1 MSNMFY
7 DMTDTA
13 ENIDKVVH
21 ELIGTLKEE
30 YVDNIIGIEEEGGV
44 FYLKPRPLIIK
55 CTQSQ
60 YETWEING
68 EIDTNKLYG
77 IIIEE

>member
-30 YVDNIIGIEEEGGV
+30 YVDNIIGIEEEGGS
-44 FYLKPRPLIIK
+44 FLFKTKII
-55 CTQSQ
+55 
-60 YETWEING
+60 N
-68 EIDTNKLYG
+68 N
-77 IIIEE
+77 

>member
-21 ELIGTLKEE
+21 ELIETLKEE

-44 FYLKPRPLIIK
+44 FYLKPRSLIIK

>member
-1 MSNMFY
+1 MSSTIFSHLPAPGGGG
-7 DMTDTA
+7 DKGDT
-13 ENIDKVVH
+13 V
-21 ELIGTLKEE
+21 
-30 YVDNIIGIEEEGGV
+30 
-44 FYLKPRPLIIK
+44 IIK

>member
-1 MSNMFY
+1 MSSTIFSHFPASGGGGGG
-7 DMTDTA
+7 DM
-13 ENIDKVVH
+13 V
-21 ELIGTLKEE
+21 
-30 YVDNIIGIEEEGGV
+30 
-44 FYLKPRPLIIK
+44 IIK

-68 EIDTNKLYG
+68 QIDESKLYG